1 MWHTSTG
8 DRTLS
13 GAEAT
18 LIVQT
23 CVKMIDAL
31 EWELRDDSG
40 AVVCETGVELYD
52 DQWVYQRIGLLNDVC
67 RGLLNQG
74 QAMLALTAELEATV
88 MAIFETIKSHV
99 ELEIDAGH
107 CFGDSCCEI
116 RSLVLAAYGYDAPG
130 SEPIGAG
137 IDDDLD
143 DLPDPWCDEIEQWD
157 LVVELLADRI
167 LWDRDFE
174 MASMIVDEEPE
185 MAEAYKQ
192 VLGIDNDYFS
202 MAPPEVHEVEAPSC
216 LHDLRDF
223 LNQSALPRRPR

>member
-23 CVKMIDAL
+23 CVQMIDAL
-31 EWELRDDSG
+31 EWELRNDNG
-40 AVVCETGVELYD
+40 EVVCESGVELYD
-52 DQWVYQRIGLLNDVC
+52 EQRVYQRIALLNDVC
-67 RGLLNQG
+67 RGLLTQDQSVPDLN
-74 QAMLALTAELEATV
+74 AELEATV
-88 MAIFETIKSHV
+88 MAIFETIKAHI

-107 CFGDSCCEI
+107 CFGDSCCDV
-116 RSLVLAAYGYDAPG
+116 RSLVLAAYGYVGPG
-130 SEPIGAG
+130 MEASNANIE
-137 IDDDLD
+137 DDLD
-143 DLPDPWCDEIEQWD
+143 DLPDPWCDEIDQWD

-174 MASMIVDEEPE
+174 MASMIIDEEPE

-202 MAPPEVHEVEAPSC
+202 MAPPEVDEDDANLF
-216 LHDLRDF
+216 LHDLRRF

>member
-23 CVKMIDAL
+23 CVTMIDAL
-31 EWELRDDSG
+31 EWEVRNDND
-40 AVVCETGVELYD
+40 AVVCESGVELYD
-52 DQWVYQRIGLLNDVC
+52 DQLVCQRIALLNEVCHGLLSPN
-67 RGLLNQG
+67 
-74 QAMLALTAELEATV
+74 QAMPELTAELEATV
-88 MAIFETIKSHV
+88 MAIFETVKSHI

-107 CFGDSCCEI
+107 CFGDSCCDI
-116 RSLVLAAYGYDAPG
+116 RSMVLAAYGDNAPG
-130 SEPIGAG
+130 SDSESSS
-137 IDDDLD
+137 IDEDLD
-143 DLPDPWCDEIEQWD
+143 DIPDPWCDEIDQWD

-202 MAPPEVHEVEAPSC
+202 MAPPEVNESDAPSC
-216 LHDLRDF
+216 LYNLRAF